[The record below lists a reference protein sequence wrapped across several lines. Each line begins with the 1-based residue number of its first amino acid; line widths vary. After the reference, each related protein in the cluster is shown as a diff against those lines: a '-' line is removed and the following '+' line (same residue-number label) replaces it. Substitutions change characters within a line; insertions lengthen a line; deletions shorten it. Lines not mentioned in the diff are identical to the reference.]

1 MYIVTKLKVLE
12 HTTEIIKV
20 QDDGED
26 IDKLIAYDAL
36 LQHAL
41 QNKENY
47 SIKNISESRVE
58 VYSKSIFGNYLDVV
72 YQLHEIDSEKTEE
85 DMEECN

>member
-1 MYIVTKLKVLE
+1 MFIVTKLSVLE
-12 HTTEIIKV
+12 RTTEIIKV

-58 VYSKSIFGNYLDVV
+58 VYSKSLFGNYLDVV